1 MQQSNTDGR
10 AHRLRQARSTDLPV
24 GQITS
29 HARKPVQPPRKKY
42 FAFSETQISCSVRT
56 VPARSRGAYRDRH
69 GRWAWDAVDAAAT
82 RDERRT
88 KRTAKACGP
97 GAPTLALRFAGLS
110 SRNDGGKRARS
121 PGRARI
127 SRKTIAQGRPD
138 DCGVPVVAN
147 ACAFYTAHAAAGAT
161 RTRSSLRPLIL
172 EGRFSCTTRTHRAA
186 RMRWCVFSAL

>member
-1 MQQSNTDGR
+1 M
-10 AHRLRQARSTDLPV
+10 
-24 GQITS
+24 
-29 HARKPVQPPRKKY
+29 
-42 FAFSETQISCSVRT
+42 
-56 VPARSRGAYRDRH
+56 
-69 GRWAWDAVDAAAT
+69 DAAAT

-88 KRTAKACGP
+88 KRTAKACGL

-172 EGRFSCTTRTHRAA
+172 EGRFSCTTRADCAAGNVEPRSLVSLAPFLRGEGGVRGSIRALCSW
-186 RMRWCVFSAL
+186 REPLTRNSLPRISSSPRKSGRGNSRRFALGCLKLTP